1 MQHITDYSPAPRMV
15 AMTPVPKLTAREKE
29 VLNWTREGKSAWAV
43 GQILSMSE
51 HTVNF
56 HLRNAMGK
64 LNVSGKHMAILRA
77 MSLGLI

>member
-1 MQHITDYSPAPRMV
+1 VLLPQAQKLSP
-15 AMTPVPKLTAREKE
+15 PVPKLTPRERE

-43 GQILSMSE
+43 GQILAMSE

-56 HLRNAMGK
+56 HLRNVMRK

-77 MSLGLI
+77 MSLGIL